1 MPNNIQII
9 ILNQAGRM
17 LAGAAAIV
25 EAAIEGFDPKVSID
39 GVLLLLLKDD
49 CDMVDGCNL
58 KLMNE

>member
-1 MPNNIQII
+1 MPNDIQII

-17 LAGAAAIV
+17 LAGAAATV

-49 CDMVDGCNL
+49 MVDAT
-58 KLMNE
+58 